1 MKCRVESVCYLIYFC
16 LNLGRSL
23 FFLASSNSLDWQKL
37 LIYPKKFDS
46 YSITC
51 CCWAGISLSTNDPQI
66 SSYVSVFA
74 INNVWSKNEKHSY
87 KFVLKGPVKTQPTFR
102 LLTYIRCHRYYN
114 IGFIINQSCWD
125 EKIWFCTNLSWKLQ
139 ITSIKWPDTLFSGI
153 IP

>member
-1 MKCRVESVCYLIYFC
+1 MPGRVCVLLDLLLPEF
-16 LNLGRSL
+16 GSL
-23 FFLASSNSLDWQKL
+23 PFFLSLKQFIRL
-37 LIYPKKFDS
+37 AETPNIPKKIWF
-46 YSITC
+46 IQHNMLLL
-51 CCWAGISLSTNDPQI
+51 GKNQLVHEDPQI

-139 ITSIKWPDTLFSGI
+139 ITSIKWPDALFSGI